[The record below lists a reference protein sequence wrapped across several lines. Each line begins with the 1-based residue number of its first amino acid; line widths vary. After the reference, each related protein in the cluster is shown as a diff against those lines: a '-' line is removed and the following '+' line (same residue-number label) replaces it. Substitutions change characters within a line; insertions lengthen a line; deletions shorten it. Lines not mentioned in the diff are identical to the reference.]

1 MRDRIIVF
9 ADHGM
14 YMPIFIF
21 GWCTLCVTARK
32 TSFIQSKWNVTS
44 NRKNVINPVV
54 TWDIIIISL
63 CVGWKVYVSAVYGVI
78 SWGTTIRFMTCR
90 AALQRFR
97 DFTKLS
103 CAAGPRFR
111 KPFLSW
117 RESRALPLKF
127 VQSRYGLGQHCM
139 CNNVVAHLWFWP
151 SFVTVFVV
159 LMLCVK
165 AHSL

>member
-1 MRDRIIVF
+1 MAVSIHRSHIHNWPLWKFLLLSMLWYFFSCHCHPVREIKNNNWWLK
-9 ADHGM
+9 AQTQTH
-14 YMPIFIF
+14 IF
-21 GWCTLCVTARK
+21 
-32 TSFIQSKWNVTS
+32 FIRCGYV
-44 NRKNVINPVV
+44 
-54 TWDIIIISL
+54 
-63 CVGWKVYVSAVYGVI
+63 VSAVYGVI

-139 CNNVVAHLWFWP
+139 CNNAVAHLWFWP

>member
-1 MRDRIIVF
+1 MVDCIYTTCVKIRIWAIEIPSLTHHDIMVDIEKMVLEGPCDLKF
-9 ADHGM
+9 SLSTSLFVVNTTTR
-14 YMPIFIF
+14 I
-21 GWCTLCVTARK
+21 K
-32 TSFIQSKWNVTS
+32 TS
-44 NRKNVINPVV
+44 
-54 TWDIIIISL
+54 
-63 CVGWKVYVSAVYGVI
+63 VSAVYGVI

-111 KPFLSW
+111 KLFLSW

-139 CNNVVAHLWFWP
+139 CNNVVPHLWFWP

>member
-1 MRDRIIVF
+1 MQNLVVINQACVDRISNLIEIPLVGWGPGG
-9 ADHGM
+9 GM
-14 YMPIFIF
+14 IYVHIKNLSLHSLI
-21 GWCTLCVTARK
+21 WCYILSYV
-32 TSFIQSKWNVTS
+32 
-44 NRKNVINPVV
+44 NVI
-54 TWDIIIISL
+54 
-63 CVGWKVYVSAVYGVI
+63 VSAVYGVI

-111 KPFLSW
+111 KLFLSW

>member
-1 MRDRIIVF
+1 MNLHKNITVQCSWLISTHFDYYKHSSHQYILYILEGILLF
-9 ADHGM
+9 NLYHAWTKWSG
-14 YMPIFIF
+14 PI
-21 GWCTLCVTARK
+21 
-32 TSFIQSKWNVTS
+32 SS
-44 NRKNVINPVV
+44 
-54 TWDIIIISL
+54 
-63 CVGWKVYVSAVYGVI
+63 VSAVYGVI

-159 LMLCVK
+159 PMLCVK
-165 AHSL
+165 AHSQ